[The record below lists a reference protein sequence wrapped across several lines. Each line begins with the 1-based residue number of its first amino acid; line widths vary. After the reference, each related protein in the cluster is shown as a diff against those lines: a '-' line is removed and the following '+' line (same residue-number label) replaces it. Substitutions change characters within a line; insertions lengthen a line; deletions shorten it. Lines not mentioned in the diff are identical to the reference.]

1 MPILKAN
8 GVSLF
13 YELSGPSHA
22 PVVMFSNSLGT
33 SHHMW
38 DHVVPH
44 LRGRYRTLCY
54 DTRGHGSSQ
63 VQDQPATID
72 DLADDAIGLMD
83 ALKLDKVHF
92 AGLSL
97 GGMTGQ
103 NLAARHGRRLHSLTL
118 MATAA
123 NMPPKSAWDERIQL
137 VRAEGTAAIVDAN
150 MARWFTPD
158 FVAAGSKALQ
168 AVREGFIAID
178 RAGYAVCCGVIANMD
193 LRPLLAKITTPT
205 LVIAGRHDPATPV
218 AKAEEICSGIS
229 HAELVV
235 LANAAHLLAVEQPEA
250 TASQLLGFISR
261 HDGGAKR
268 GPLGAVAQADGL
280 LNRKAVLGEAYVE
293 RSMGQAG
300 PFAQVWQ
307 DFITRNAWGEV
318 WGDTRL
324 PWKTRSIV
332 VLAMMVALHREDE
345 FKLHLRAAVDNGL
358 SLDELQALLLQT
370 AIYGGVPSAN
380 AAFRWAREVLGDAA
394 S

>member
-8 GVSLF
+8 GVALF

-22 PVVMFSNSLGT
+22 PVVMLSNSLGT
-33 SHHMW
+33 THRMW
-38 DHVVPH
+38 DLVVPH
-44 LRGRYRTLCY
+44 LRGRYRTLRY
-54 DTRGHGSSQ
+54 DTRGHGKSQ
-63 VQDQPATID
+63 VLDQPATLD
-72 DLADDAIGLMD
+72 DLADDAIGLLD

-103 NLAARHGRRLHSLTL
+103 NLAARYPQRLHSLTL

-123 NMPPKSAWDERIQL
+123 HYAPKSAWDERIKL
-137 VRAEGTAAIVDAN
+137 VRAGGTAAFVDPN

-158 FVAAGSKALQ
+158 FVAAGTEAFL
-168 AVREGFIAID
+168 AVREAFINID
-178 RAGYAVCCGVIANMD
+178 RAGYAVCCGVIASMD
-193 LRPLLAKITTPT
+193 LRPLLPKITTPT

-218 AKAEEICSGIS
+218 AKAEEICSGIG

-235 LANAAHLLAVEQPEA
+235 LADAAHLLAVEQPEA
-250 TASQLLGFISR
+250 TASQLLGFLSR
-261 HDGGAKR
+261 HDGGALR
-268 GPLGAVAQADGL
+268 GPLGAVGQDEGL
-280 LNRKAVLGEAYVE
+280 LNRKGVLGEAYVE
-293 RSMGQAG
+293 RSMAKAG
-300 PFAQVWQ
+300 PFAHVWQ

-324 PWKTRSIV
+324 PWKTRSII
-332 VLAMMVALHREDE
+332 VLAMMVALHREEE
-345 FKLHLRAAVDNGL
+345 FKLHLGAAMTNGL

-370 AIYGGVPSAN
+370 AIYGGVPAAN
-380 AAFRWAREVLGDAA
+380 AAFRWAREVLGDVA

>member
-1 MPILKAN
+1 MPVIKIN
-8 GVSLF
+8 GVALF

-33 SHHMW
+33 THRMW

-54 DTRGHGSSQ
+54 DTRGHGGSQ
-63 VQDQPATID
+63 VLDQPTTLD
-72 DLADDAIGLMD
+72 DLADDAIGLLD
-83 ALKLDKVHF
+83 ALQLDQVHF

-103 NLAARHGRRLHSLTL
+103 NLAARYPERLHSLAL

-123 NMPPKSAWDERIQL
+123 NMPPKSAWEERIKL

-150 MARWFTPD
+150 MGRWFTPD
-158 FVAAGSKALQ
+158 FVAAGSDALK
-168 AVREGFIAID
+168 AVRATFGTID

-193 LRPLLAKITTPT
+193 LLPLLPKITSPT
-205 LVIAGRHDPATPV
+205 LIMAGRLDPATPV
-218 AKAEEICSGIS
+218 AKAEEICGAIR

-235 LANAAHLLAVEQPEA
+235 LADAAHLLAVEQPEA
-250 TASQLLGFISR
+250 TASYLLGFIGR
-261 HDGGAKR
+261 HDAGAKR
-268 GPLGAVAQADGL
+268 GPLGAVAQAAGL
-280 LNRKAVLGEAYVE
+280 ANRKAVLGEAHVE
-293 RSMGQAG
+293 RSMAKAG

-307 DFITRNAWGEV
+307 DFITRNAWGEI

-332 VLAMMVALHREDE
+332 VLAMMVALHREEE
-345 FKLHLRAAVDNGL
+345 FKLHLRPAMANGL

-370 AIYGGVPSAN
+370 AIYGGVPAAN
-380 AAFRWAREVLGDAA
+380 AAFRWAKEVLGDAA